1 MVVRAHNLIRNSVLS
16 SRSPISLNAN
26 QRNCWRK
33 TTLNN
38 HNSSSSSTNINNNKT
53 KNKAITHHIK
63 YTKIQIEWFKS
74 FIYRLSERRTEKNKE
89 KRLSKN
95 KKKFKS
101 KPKNRILCTEKQKKW
116 RTYSHIYFT
125 SYCMLCYKRKN
136 YIKWHWGERNKE
148 HINE

>member
-95 KKKFKS
+95 KKNSNRSQRIVFFAR
-101 KPKNRILCTEKQKKW
+101 KNRRNEELTAIYILP
-116 RTYSHIYFT
+116 HIACYAT
-125 SYCMLCYKRKN
+125 SAK
-136 YIKWHWGERNKE
+136 IT
-148 HINE
+148 